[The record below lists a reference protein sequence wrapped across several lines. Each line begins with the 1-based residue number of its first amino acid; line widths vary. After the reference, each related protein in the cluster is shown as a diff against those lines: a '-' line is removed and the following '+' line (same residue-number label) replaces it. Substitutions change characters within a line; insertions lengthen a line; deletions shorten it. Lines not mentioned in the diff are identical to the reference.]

1 MSKKG
6 SYFIGI
12 VVVLVLIGLISF
24 PATGVA
30 AGSDL
35 ANRQGC
41 SLIGGWFG
49 YNVAGDMAEWI
60 VIAQGATNSSGT
72 ITLADKYFDATLG
85 GTFPAVGGTDLYGTW
100 ERTNGNTFRFAMI
113 GYAVNADHVTLYIAK
128 MSGTITIMDDCNK
141 GYLDLR
147 MDYFASDANPF
158 VDEPFYGFPLP
169 NHDGYRMRID

>member
-6 SYFIGI
+6 SYFIGTA
-12 VVVLVLIGLISF
+12 VVLVLIGLLSF
-24 PATGVA
+24 PATVVA

-72 ITLADKYFDATLG
+72 ITLDDKYFDATLG
-85 GTFPAVGGTDLYGTW
+85 GAFPVVEGTDLRGTW
-100 ERTNGNTFRFAMI
+100 ERTNGNTFRLAMI
-113 GYAVNADHVTLYIAK
+113 GYALNADHVTLYIAK
-128 MSGTITIMDDCNK
+128 MSGTITIIDNCNK
-141 GYLDLR
+141 EYLDLR
-147 MDYFASDANPF
+147 IDYFAPDANPF
-158 VDEPFYGFPLP
+158 VDEPFYGFDLP
-169 NHDGYRMRID
+169 YHDGYRMRLD